1 MKGVQRVLSEPCD
14 SLQLSSRGVSLVLA
28 RRLGRAVPWGPA
40 LPSHLGSW
48 LSPCSCQ
55 LLLMPELAAVQLLS
69 VLG

>member
-1 MKGVQRVLSEPCD
+1 MLSEPCG
-14 SLQLSSRGVSLVLA
+14 SLQLSSRGVSLVLE

-55 LLLMPELAAVQLLS
+55 LLLMPELAAVQPLS